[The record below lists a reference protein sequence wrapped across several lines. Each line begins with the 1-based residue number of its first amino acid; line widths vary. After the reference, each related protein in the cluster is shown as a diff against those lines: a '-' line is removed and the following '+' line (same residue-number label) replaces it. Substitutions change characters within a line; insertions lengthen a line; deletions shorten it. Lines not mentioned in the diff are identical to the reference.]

1 MSYGIKKEVNLNF
14 EETVIKVKEELKK
27 EGFGVLTEI
36 NVKNTLNEKLGI
48 NYDDY
53 IILGACNPS
62 FAYKALQ
69 SEKEIGLL
77 LPCNIIVYSQNDKT
91 IISAINPAIA
101 MSIVENESLKEIAS
115 EVGEKLKKVIYSLGD
130 VKGDNKNENRN

>member
-14 EETVIKVKEELKK
+14 EEAIIKVKEELKK